1 MRIVSFIL
9 VALSIVAVSLSGQ
22 EPGVPDTQTH
32 GWPQWRGPLATGV
45 SPTADPPTDWSE
57 TENVRWK
64 VELPGHGSASPIV
77 WDDQV
82 FILSA
87 IPAGTGPRQGG
98 QDYSGACGID
108 SWEPSVRA
116 TSSSSP

>member
-1 MRIVSFIL
+1 MRIVSFII
-9 VALSIVAVSLSGQ
+9 VTLSVVAVSLSGQ
-22 EPGVPDTQTH
+22 ETGVPDTQTH

-57 TENVRWK
+57 TDNVRWK

-87 IPAGTGPRQGG
+87 IPAGTGETGG
-98 QDYSGACGID
+98 PGLFGRLRDRFVGT
-108 SWEPSVRA
+108 V
-116 TSSSSP
+116 SSRDV